1 MHSLRN
7 SPTPSRSPASFS
19 RGRGSKHRMPIYRN
33 SFLKVLEQ
41 DALPLVFGVLT
52 AMRGVAIVWSGLV
65 SSGSPDQSVR
75 VTHGFEVGKWSNG
88 LYFVG
93 VMMLVASLGVVEN
106 LVEATNKA
114 GDSKD
119 EMKKMEANWAAGR
132 VSDPTSRQGFG
143 LAISMDE
150 EPLSERAVK
159 SLGKVDDMS
168 GRKSVVNEREVN
180 P

>member
-1 MHSLRN
+1 
-7 SPTPSRSPASFS
+7 
-19 RGRGSKHRMPIYRN
+19 
-33 SFLKVLEQ
+33 
-41 DALPLVFGVLT
+41 
-52 AMRGVAIVWSGLV
+52 
-65 SSGSPDQSVR
+65 
-75 VTHGFEVGKWSNG
+75 
-88 LYFVG
+88 
-93 VMMLVASLGVVEN
+93 MLVASLGVVEN

>member
-1 MHSLRN
+1 MVQLDLDLLPLSAADVAAN
-7 SPTPSRSPASFS
+7 IE
-19 RGRGSKHRMPIYRN
+19 MPINDN

-52 AMRGVAIVWSGLV
+52 AMRSVAIVWSGLV
-65 SSGSPDQSVR
+65 TSGSLDQSVG
-75 VTHGFEVGKWSNG
+75 VTHGFEVGEWSNG
-88 LYFVG
+88 LLFVG
-93 VMMLVASLGVVEN
+93 VMMLVASLGIVED

-114 GDSKD
+114 GDSED
-119 EMKKMEANWAAGR
+119 GMKNMDANWAAGW

-143 LAISMDE
+143 SAISMYE
-150 EPLSERAVK
+150 EPLSEQAFRN
-159 SLGKVDDMS
+159 LGKGDDMS